1 MAKQKQSFEG
11 LKQYI
16 PEGSFEALMQPIT
29 QFKVQLT
36 VSRKRQSILG
46 DYRHAHGHLGHRIS
60 VNGNLN
66 KYSFLV
72 TLLHELAHLFTFE
85 KYHGKVKSHGQEWK
99 NEFAGILK
107 DFIQLDIFPEDVKQT
122 LIKSLKNPAASS
134 CSDVLLLK
142 VLRNYDDN
150 PHQLLL
156 VEELQKN
163 EFFMA
168 HKRLFKMGE
177 KIRTRYKCLEI
188 DTGKWYLFSPVYE
201 VKKVDASN

>member
-85 KYHGKVKSHGQEWK
+85 KYRGKVKSHGQEWK

-122 LIKSLKNPAASS
+122 LMKSLKNPAASS
-134 CSDVLLLK
+134 CSDVLLLR

-150 PHQLLL
+150 PHQLIL

-163 EFFMA
+163 ELFMA

-177 KIRTRYKCLEI
+177 KIRTRFKCLEI

-201 VKKVDASN
+201 VKKVESPK

>member
-16 PEGSFEALMQPIT
+16 PEGSFEALMHPIT

-85 KYHGKVKSHGQEWK
+85 KYRGVVKSHGPEWK
-99 NEFAGILK
+99 TEFSAILR
-107 DFIQLDIFPEDVKQT
+107 DFIELNIFPDDVKQA
-122 LIKSLKNPAASS
+122 LVKSLRNPAASS
-134 CSDVLLLK
+134 CSDVLLLR
-142 VLRNYDDN
+142 VLRNYDAN
-150 PHQLLL
+150 PQQLVL
-156 VEELQKN
+156 VEELQRN
-163 EFFMA
+163 DLFIA
-168 HKRLFKMGE
+168 HKRIFKMGE
-177 KIRTRYKCLEI
+177 KIRTRYKCLETA
-188 DTGKWYLFSPVYE
+188 TGKWYLFSPVYE
-201 VKKVDASN
+201 VKKVEAP

>member
-85 KYHGKVKSHGQEWK
+85 KYRGKVKSHGQEWK

-122 LIKSLKNPAASS
+122 LMKSLKNPAASS
-134 CSDVLLLK
+134 CSDVLLLR

-150 PHQLLL
+150 PHQLIL

-163 EFFMA
+163 ELFMA

-177 KIRTRYKCLEI
+177 KIRTRFKCLEI

-201 VKKVDASN
+201 VKKVEAPK

>member
-16 PEGSFEALMQPIT
+16 PEGSFEALMHPIT

-46 DYRHAHGHLGHRIS
+46 DYRHAHGLLGHRIS

-85 KYHGKVKSHGQEWK
+85 KYRGVVKSHGPEWK
-99 NEFAGILK
+99 TEFSAILR
-107 DFIQLDIFPEDVKQT
+107 DFIELNIFPDDVKQA
-122 LIKSLKNPAASS
+122 LVKSLRNPAASS
-134 CSDVLLLK
+134 CSDVLLLR
-142 VLRNYDDN
+142 VLRNYDAN
-150 PHQLLL
+150 PQQLVL
-156 VEELQKN
+156 VEELQRN
-163 EFFMA
+163 DLFIA
-168 HKRLFKMGE
+168 HKRIFKMGE

-188 DTGKWYLFSPVYE
+188 ATGKWYLFSPVYE
-201 VKKVDASN
+201 VKKVEAP